1 MHDEILRF
9 KEVHKVTSLSRTT
22 IWRKERDGTF
32 PSRRKISTN
41 CVGWLRSQ
49 VEDWVRDSLP
59 VIASHVE
66 ASRKTSQEIGSDKS
80 QVPVPKSTK
89 TVEA

>member
-9 KEVHKVTSLSRTT
+9 KEVRKVTGLSRTT

-32 PSRRKISTN
+32 PSRRRISSN
-41 CVGWLRSQ
+41 CVGWLRSS
-49 VEDWVRDSLP
+49 VENWVRDSVP
-59 VIASHVE
+59 VITSRVE
-66 ASRKTSQEIGSDKS
+66 ASRKTPQEIGSDKS